1 MSAQLMDETRS
12 LTTLTEPFNNIGL
25 AFSGG
30 GFRAAAYSLGTLSY
44 LHELPWQEGTLLQKV
59 TYVSSASG
67 GTITTALYA
76 LNSAKGKPFAHF
88 YRRLFEQTSGISL
101 LQQVFKQLNSQ
112 VNWKPY
118 RGKSRNIINAFSIVY
133 NEALFEGKTLTDL
146 TDGVPGNHLQE
157 VCFNATEF
165 YRGLLFRQAVKM
177 KADTKPDAR
186 FAFGNS
192 IIHIRKEAALKLR
205 LGDVLAASSCFPA
218 GFEPIIFPADFA
230 NPDISRKELLAE
242 LRIEPQEL
250 KWEELRQLY
259 TDEEIKTQLH
269 AFSGPPNLAG
279 LRNALEKL
287 PVKRAFSAGFMD
299 GGIADNQGI
308 ESIMQANDRRKK
320 GETDFAEFDLMLIN
334 DVGSQY
340 MDPYR
345 PEKMEQHGGISI
357 YILFGIA
364 AAVLLAGMLGIWY
377 AWHASRMLSIL
388 TALISG
394 AGILASLVIVISLL
408 TVRRYISRENRREN
422 GLNINKNFS
431 PEIVQDLFHYFGNT
445 PIRVIAS
452 MVKARFNSVIA
463 LNNDVLLK
471 RVRKLLYD
479 KFLTEGRKTFRVKT
493 NHIYDLS
500 FSNDL
505 NRRCFDDPDLNPSAA
520 LQTVAQR
527 AYEMGTTLWF
537 DKRKGEYYR
546 QAAIMACGQFTTCY
560 NLLLYIRRLKRD
572 AIFHHLDVT
581 RRQNVNELEKR
592 LQGDYTAFNANPF
605 WLYNCLGKDYELPGF
620 KEADMDSYP
629 FPANFSKV
637 R

>member
-1 MSAQLMDETRS
+1 MSAQTIDETRS
-12 LTTLTEPFNNIGL
+12 LTPLTEPFNNIGL

-59 TYVSSASG
+59 SYLSSASG
-67 GTITTALYA
+67 GTITTAMYA
-76 LNSAKGKPFAHF
+76 LNSAKGQPFALF
-88 YRRLFEQTSGISL
+88 YRKLFEQTTGVSL

-133 NEALFEGKTLTDL
+133 NEALFEGETLADL
-146 TDGVPGNHLQE
+146 ANAVPGNHLQE

-177 KADTKPDAR
+177 KPDTKPDVR
-186 FAFGNS
+186 FAFGNA

-230 NPDISRKELLAE
+230 NSGISRKELLAE

-259 TDEEIKTQLH
+259 TDEEIKARLNQND
-269 AFSGPPNLAG
+269 SPPNLDE
-279 LRNALEKL
+279 LRKAFENL
-287 PVKRAFSAGFMD
+287 PVKKAFSAGFMD

-320 GETDFAEFDLMLIN
+320 KETDFNEFDLMLIN

-357 YILFGIA
+357 YILFGVA
-364 AAVLLAGMLGIWY
+364 AAVLLASLFGVWY
-377 AWHASRMLSIL
+377 ACQTKKTLGLITAML
-388 TALISG
+388 SG
-394 AGILASLVIVISLL
+394 AGILASLVIVVALL
-408 TVRRYISRENRREN
+408 TVRRYISKENRREN
-422 GLNINKNFS
+422 GLNLNKNFS

-505 NRRCFDDPDLNPSAA
+505 NRRCFDDPDLHPLPN

-537 DKRKGEYYR
+537 DKRKGENYR
-546 QAAIMACGQFTTCY
+546 QAAIIACGQFTTCY

-572 AIFHHLDVT
+572 AVFNRFDTAVQQDV
-581 RRQNVNELEKR
+581 NVLEKR
-592 LQGDYTAFNANPF
+592 LEYDYAAFNTNPF
-605 WLYNCLGKDYELPGF
+605 WLYNRLGKEYQLTGF
-620 KEADMDSYP
+620 KEATMAAYP
-629 FPANFSKV
+629 FPANFQKV